1 MCLSELTASGDAA
14 AAAAVPA
21 PPTQPAHPAPAAP
34 AAPAVPAVP
43 ASAAASKGS
52 TVRTRTKPATRL
64 GLEPPEL
71 PRPTKQQARHMLRKR
86 AAQRTSS
93 PGGYGLGAGLGVG
106 ALLGVFN
113 R

>member
-1 MCLSELTASGDAA
+1 M
-14 AAAAVPA
+14 
-21 PPTQPAHPAPAAP
+21 
-34 AAPAVPAVP
+34 
-43 ASAAASKGS
+43 
-52 TVRTRTKPATRL
+52 RTLTKPATRL

-93 PGGYGLGAGLGVG
+93 PGGYGLGVGLGLGPGAGLGVG

-113 R
+113 RCTVCCRPHGE